1 MSSENPSGADNEQ
14 ARLDAYVAGYVDGE
28 GTFHVAVQKNPW
40 VRSVWQLVPEFHVS
54 QNPERR
60 QVLDLIALRLGCGR
74 IRENHCG
81 SRDRSLV
88 YVVRKRS
95 DLLDKVIPF
104 FERQPLLST
113 KQKDFLVFASI
124 VRSMNQGEHLT
135 EAGFQRLRRLAL
147 QMNGGGKYRRI
158 HGHRILR
165 DHTPNT
171 E

>member
-1 MSSENPSGADNEQ
+1 MSGKNLVDASNRQE
-14 ARLDAYVAGYVDGE
+14 RLDAYIAGYVDGE

-81 SRDRSLV
+81 SRDKSLV

-113 KQKDFLVFASI
+113 KQEDFLVCLNSEVDERGGASD
-124 VRSMNQGEHLT
+124 RSWIP
-135 EAGFQRLRRLAL
+135 A
-147 QMNGGGKYRRI
+147 
-158 HGHRILR
+158 
-165 DHTPNT
+165 PS
-171 E
+171 